1 MAGQVKSLE
10 GYVCICAPWHI
21 SCSFSRVVPAALGA
35 KDGEMLTFSYQARD
49 ASGKL
54 VSGEIEAPD
63 QQSAANILVSRNLM
77 VVALKSGSARKGGV
91 KRHQGKVKAQD
102 LVVFT
107 RQLATMMD
115 AGLPL
120 VQSLTALEEQTD
132 SKTFKPILRH
142 ITEKVE
148 QGDAFS
154 QALAQHP
161 KVFSRLF
168 VSMVEAGETGG
179 LLAEILDRVASY
191 LEATARLKKKVKS
204 AMSYPTIVCVIALSI
219 ALFLIV
225 KVIPIFADIYKD
237 FGAQLP
243 MPTQV
248 LIRISEVIRS
258 YFVIVLG
265 GLGLMIFAVVKLK
278 HTRRGAEIWDRI
290 KLRLPIFGK
299 LIHKIAMSRF
309 ARTFAALLR
318 SGVPIL
324 ETLRIVGQSSG
335 NTMVEQAVEQTA
347 VSIERG
353 DNLALALGQHRI
365 FPPMLVRMVSAGEQ
379 TGKVDVMLE
388 KISDFY
394 DEEIEATLSGL
405 TSLIE
410 PLLIV
415 FLGVVVG
422 SIVICMFLPIF
433 KLNQIVQF

>member
-1 MAGQVKSLE
+1 MAN
-10 GYVCICAPWHI
+10 
-21 SCSFSRVVPAALGA
+21 F
-35 KDGEMLTFSYQARD
+35 TYQARD
-49 ASGKL
+49 TSGKPK
-54 VSGEIEAPD
+54 GGDIEAEN
-63 QQSAANILVSRNLM
+63 QQAAASLLMDRGLM
-77 VVALKSGSARKGGV
+77 VISIRATIGRKAGR
-91 KRHQGKVKAQD
+91 KRRQGKVKSQD

-120 VQSLTALEEQTD
+120 VQTLTALEEQTD
-132 SKTFKPILRH
+132 NPSFKPVLREV
-142 ITEKVE
+142 TARVE
-148 QGDAFS
+148 QGNSFS
-154 QALAQHP
+154 EALSEHP
-161 KVFSRLF
+161 KVFTKLY

-179 LLAEILDRVASY
+179 LLAEILDRLASY
-191 LEATARLKKKVKS
+191 LESTARLKKKVKS
-204 AMSYPTIVCVIALSI
+204 AMSYPVIVCFIALSI

-225 KVIPIFADIYKD
+225 KVIPIFAGIYKD
-237 FGAQLP
+237 FGAALP
-243 MPTQV
+243 TPTQI
-248 LIRISEVIRS
+248 LIDISDIIRA
-258 YFVIVLG
+258 YFVLAIGAVG
-265 GLGLMIFAVVKLK
+265 GVIFGFVKFK
-278 HTRRGAEIWDRI
+278 QTKRGMAMWDRT
-290 KLRLPIFGK
+290 KLRMPVFGK
-299 LIHKIAMSRF
+299 LIHKIAISRF

-324 ETLRIVGQSSG
+324 ETLRIVGQSAG
-335 NTMVEQAVEQTA
+335 NTVVERAVEQTA
-347 VSIERG
+347 ASIERG
-353 DNLALALGQHRI
+353 DNLAVALGQHPI

>member
-1 MAGQVKSLE
+1 MV
-10 GYVCICAPWHI
+10 
-21 SCSFSRVVPAALGA
+21 
-35 KDGEMLTFSYQARD
+35 TFTYQARD
-49 ASGKL
+49 NSGKL
-54 VSGEIEAPD
+54 VRGDVEAPD
-63 QQSAANILVSRNLM
+63 QPTAANTLISRNLM
-77 VVALKSGSARKGGV
+77 VVSLKPGSSRKRGG
-91 KRHQGKVKAQD
+91 KRYQGKVKSQD

-132 SKTFKPILRH
+132 SKVFKPILH
-142 ITEKVE
+142 HVTEKVE
-148 QGDAFS
+148 QGEAFS
-154 QALAQHP
+154 QALALHP
-161 KVFSRLF
+161 KVFTKLF

-179 LLAEILDRVASY
+179 LLAEILDRVATY

-237 FGAQLP
+237 FGAKLP
-243 MPTQV
+243 GPTQV
-248 LIRISEVIRS
+248 LIQISAIIRS
-258 YFVIVLG
+258 YFVIVIAAVALTV
-265 GLGLMIFAVVKLK
+265 FAIMKLK
-278 HTRRGAEIWDRI
+278 ATNRGAEIWDRI
-290 KLRLPIFGK
+290 KLRLPVFGK

-335 NTMVEQAVEQTA
+335 NILVEQAVGKTA
-347 VSIERG
+347 ASIERG
-353 DNLALALGQHRI
+353 DNLASALGQHAV

-433 KLNQIVQF
+433 KLNQVVQF

>member
-1 MAGQVKSLE
+1 
-10 GYVCICAPWHI
+10 
-21 SCSFSRVVPAALGA
+21 
-35 KDGEMLTFSYQARD
+35 MLTFSYQARD

-265 GLGLMIFAVVKLK
+265 GLGLMIFAVAKLK

>member
-1 MAGQVKSLE
+1 
-10 GYVCICAPWHI
+10 
-21 SCSFSRVVPAALGA
+21 
-35 KDGEMLTFSYQARD
+35 MLTFSYQARD
-49 ASGKL
+49 TSGQL
-54 VSGEIEAPD
+54 VTGDVEAPD
-63 QQSAANILVSRNLM
+63 QPTAANTLLNRNLM
-77 VVALKSGSARKGGV
+77 VVSLKPVSGRKRQG
-91 KRHQGKVKAQD
+91 KRYQGKVKSQD

-132 SKTFKPILRH
+132 SKVFKPILH
-142 ITEKVE
+142 HVTEKVE
-148 QGDAFS
+148 QGDPFS

-161 KVFSRLF
+161 KVFTKLY

-179 LLAEILDRVASY
+179 LLAEILDRVAGY

-219 ALFLIV
+219 ALFLMV

-237 FGAQLP
+237 FGAKLP
-243 MPTQV
+243 GPTQV
-248 LIRISEVIRS
+248 LIQISDIIRS
-258 YFVIVLG
+258 YFVIVIAAIA
-265 GLGLMIFAVVKLK
+265 MVVFAIMKLK
-278 HTRRGAEIWDRI
+278 RTKHGAEIWDRL
-290 KLRLPIFGK
+290 KLRLPVFGK

-335 NTMVEQAVEQTA
+335 NTIVEQAVEKTA
-347 VSIERG
+347 ASIERG
-353 DNLALALGQHRI
+353 DNLALALRQHAI

-433 KLNQIVQF
+433 KLNQVVQF

>member
-1 MAGQVKSLE
+1 MVTYA
-10 GYVCICAPWHI
+10 
-21 SCSFSRVVPAALGA
+21 
-35 KDGEMLTFSYQARD
+35 YQARD
-49 ASGKL
+49 TSGKL
-54 VSGEIEAPD
+54 VNGEVEAPD
-63 QQSAANILVSRNLM
+63 QQTAANILINRNLM
-77 VVALKSGSARKGGV
+77 VVVLTPSSSRKSGA
-91 KRHQGKVKAQD
+91 KRRQGKVKSQE

-120 VQSLTALEEQTD
+120 VQTLTALEEQTD
-132 SKTFKPILRH
+132 SKSFKPILRH

-161 KVFSRLF
+161 KVFTKLF

-179 LLAEILDRVASY
+179 LLAEILDRVANY

-204 AMSYPTIVCVIALSI
+204 AMSYPTIVCIIALGI

-225 KVIPIFADIYKD
+225 KVIPIFADIFKD
-237 FGAQLP
+237 FGAKLP

-248 LIRISEVIRS
+248 LIRISEIIRG
-258 YFVIVLG
+258 YFILVTGAV
-265 GLGLMIFAVVKLK
+265 GLLVFAVIKLK
-278 HTRRGAEIWDRI
+278 RTKRGTEFWDRL
-290 KLRLPIFGK
+290 KLRLPVFGK

-335 NTMVEQAVEQTA
+335 NTMVEHAVEKTA
-347 VSIERG
+347 ASIERG
-353 DNLALALGQHRI
+353 DNLALALGQHKI

-394 DEEIEATLSGL
+394 DEEIEATLNGL

-433 KLNQIVQF
+433 KLNEIVQF

>member
-1 MAGQVKSLE
+1 MPV
-10 GYVCICAPWHI
+10 
-21 SCSFSRVVPAALGA
+21 
-35 KDGEMLTFSYQARD
+35 FSYQARD
-49 ASGKL
+49 ASGKV
-54 VSGEIEAPD
+54 VSGEVDAAD
-63 QQSAANILVSRNLM
+63 QQTAVNSLIDRNLM
-77 VVALKSGSARKGGV
+77 VVSIRLSPGKKIAKRRQGRV
-91 KRHQGKVKAQD
+91 KPQD

-120 VQSLTALEEQTD
+120 IQSLTALEEQTE
-132 SKTFKPILRH
+132 SKTFKPVIRQLM
-142 ITEKVE
+142 TQVE
-148 QGDAFS
+148 RGQSFS
-154 QALAQHP
+154 EALAEHP

-204 AMSYPTIVCVIALSI
+204 AMSYPTIVCCVAIGI
-219 ALFLIV
+219 ALFLIL

-237 FGAQLP
+237 FGAKLP
-243 MPTQV
+243 GPTQM
-248 LIRISEVIRS
+248 LINFSDFLRNNILMAV
-258 YFVIVLG
+258 
-265 GLGLMIFAVVKLK
+265 MIFGAAIFILVKLK
-278 HTRRGAEIWDRI
+278 KTKRGTRIWDRL
-290 KLRLPIFGK
+290 KLRLPVFGK

-324 ETLRIVGQSSG
+324 ETLRIVGQTAG
-335 NTMVEQAVEQTA
+335 NTLVEEAVMLTA
-347 VSIERG
+347 ASIERG
-353 DNLALALGQHRI
+353 DNLGTALKQHPI
-365 FPPMLVRMVSAGEQ
+365 FPPMLVRMVAAGEQ

-394 DEEIEATLSGL
+394 DEEIDATLNGL

-433 KLNQIVQF
+433 KLNEIVQF

>member
-1 MAGQVKSLE
+1 MA
-10 GYVCICAPWHI
+10 
-21 SCSFSRVVPAALGA
+21 
-35 KDGEMLTFSYQARD
+35 TFSYQARD
-49 ASGKL
+49 GSGQT
-54 VSGEIEAPD
+54 VSGTIDAAD
-63 QQSAANILVSRNLM
+63 QAAAVSLLMNRNLM
-77 VVALKSGSARKGGV
+77 VTELKAASGV
-91 KRHQGKVKAQD
+91 KVGGQKRFQGNVKAQD

-107 RQLATMMD
+107 RQLATMMA

-120 VQSLTALEEQTD
+120 VQSLSALEEQTE
-132 SKTFKPILRH
+132 SKAFKPVLHNVR
-142 ITEKVE
+142 ERVE
-148 QGDAFS
+148 QGDSFS

-161 KVFSRLF
+161 KVFNRLY

-191 LEATARLKKKVKS
+191 LEATSRLKKKVKS
-204 AMSYPTIVCVIALSI
+204 AMTYPTIVCCIAILI
-219 ALFLIV
+219 ALFLII

-237 FGAQLP
+237 FGAKLP
-243 MPTQV
+243 APTQMLINVSNV
-248 LIRISEVIRS
+248 LRE
-258 YFVIVLG
+258 YFVFCVIGVGAL
-265 GLGLMIFAVVKLK
+265 IFLLVKLK
-278 HTRRGAEIWDRI
+278 RTKRGTEIWDRA
-290 KLRLPIFGK
+290 KLRMPVFGK

-309 ARTFAALLR
+309 SRTFAALLR

-335 NTMVEQAVEQTA
+335 NTLVEACVQQTA
-347 VSIERG
+347 VAIERG
-353 DNLALALGQHRI
+353 DNLAAAMGQHKV
-365 FPPMLVRMVSAGEQ
+365 FPPMLVRMVAAGEQ

-394 DEEIEATLSGL
+394 DEEIEATLAAL

-422 SIVICMFLPIF
+422 TIVICMFLPIF

>member
-1 MAGQVKSLE
+1 MV
-10 GYVCICAPWHI
+10 
-21 SCSFSRVVPAALGA
+21 
-35 KDGEMLTFSYQARD
+35 TFKYKARD
-49 ASGKL
+49 TTGQAL
-54 VSGEIEAPD
+54 AGELEAED
-63 QQSAANILVSRNLM
+63 QQSAAATLMDRQLTVVTLTRASSR
-77 VVALKSGSARKGGV
+77 KKIAR
-91 KRHQGKVKAQD
+91 RRQPKVKAQD

-120 VQSLTALEEQTD
+120 VQSLTALEEQTE
-132 SKTFKPILRH
+132 SKVFKSVLH
-142 ITEKVE
+142 QVAEKVE

-154 QALAQHP
+154 QALAIHP
-161 KVFSRLF
+161 KVFSKLF
-168 VSMVEAGETGG
+168 VSMIQAGETGG
-179 LLAEILDRVASY
+179 FLAEILDRVASY
-191 LEATARLKKKVKS
+191 LEATARLKKKIKS
-204 AMSYPTIVCVIALSI
+204 AMAYPTIVCVVAISI
-219 ALFLIV
+219 ALFLII
-225 KVIPIFADIYKD
+225 KVIPIFAGIYKD
-237 FGAQLP
+237 FGAKLP
-243 MPTQV
+243 GPTQV
-248 LIRISEVIRS
+248 LIQISEILRA
-258 YFVIVLG
+258 YFIFVMVSLG
-265 GLGLMIFAVVKLK
+265 AVVIAFAKLK
-278 HTRRGAEIWDRI
+278 HTKRGAEIWDRL
-290 KLRLPIFGK
+290 KLRMPVFGK
-299 LIHKIAMSRF
+299 LIHKIAITRF

-335 NTMVEQAVEQTA
+335 NTLVETA
-347 VSIERG
+347 AAETACGIERG
-353 DNLALALGQHRI
+353 DNLALAMGAHKV

-388 KISDFY
+388 KISEFY

>member
-1 MAGQVKSLE
+1 MAN
-10 GYVCICAPWHI
+10 
-21 SCSFSRVVPAALGA
+21 F
-35 KDGEMLTFSYQARD
+35 TYQARD
-49 ASGKL
+49 TSGKPK
-54 VSGEIEAPD
+54 GGDIEAED
-63 QQSAANILVSRNLM
+63 QQAAASMLMDRGLM
-77 VVALKSGSARKGGV
+77 VISIRASAGGSKAGRK
-91 KRHQGKVKAQD
+91 RRQGKVKSQD

-120 VQSLTALEEQTD
+120 VQTLTALEEQTD
-132 SKTFKPILRH
+132 NPIFKPVLRMV
-142 ITEKVE
+142 TTKVE
-148 QGDAFS
+148 QGQSFS
-154 QALAQHP
+154 QALAEHP
-161 KVFSRLF
+161 KVFTKLY

-179 LLAEILDRVASY
+179 LLAEILDRLASY
-191 LEATARLKKKVKS
+191 LESTARLKKKVKS
-204 AMSYPTIVCVIALSI
+204 AMSYPVIVCFIALSI

-225 KVIPIFADIYKD
+225 KVIPIFAGIYKD
-237 FGAQLP
+237 FGAALP
-243 MPTQV
+243 TPTQI
-248 LIRISEVIRS
+248 LIDISDFIRA
-258 YFVIVLG
+258 YFVLAIGAMG
-265 GLGLMIFAVVKLK
+265 GMIFGFMKFK
-278 HTRRGAEIWDRI
+278 QTKRGMAIWDRA
-290 KLRLPIFGK
+290 KLRMPVFGK
-299 LIHKIAMSRF
+299 LVHKIAISRF

-324 ETLRIVGQSSG
+324 ETLRIVGQSAG
-335 NTMVEQAVEQTA
+335 NTVVERAVEKTA
-347 VSIERG
+347 ASIERG
-353 DNLALALGQHRI
+353 DNLAVALGQHPI

>member
-1 MAGQVKSLE
+1 MAN
-10 GYVCICAPWHI
+10 
-21 SCSFSRVVPAALGA
+21 F
-35 KDGEMLTFSYQARD
+35 TYQARNVAGGTVD
-49 ASGKL
+49 GD
-54 VSGEIEAPD
+54 IEAVD
-63 QQSAANILVSRNLM
+63 QQTAATQLMDRGLM
-77 VVALKSGSARKGGV
+77 VISLRRATGRRIGK
-91 KRHQGKVKAQD
+91 KRHQGRVKAQD

-120 VQSLTALEEQTD
+120 VQTLTALEEQTE
-132 SKTFKPILRH
+132 SKTFKPVLRN
-142 ITEKVE
+142 ITERVE
-148 QGDAFS
+148 QGQAFS
-154 QALAQHP
+154 EALDEHP
-161 KVFSRLF
+161 RVFTRLY

-179 LLAEILDRVASY
+179 LIAEILDRLASY
-191 LEATARLKKKVKS
+191 LESTARLKKKVKS
-204 AMSYPTIVCVIALSI
+204 AMTYPVIVCFIATAI
-219 ALFLIV
+219 ALFLII
-225 KVIPIFADIYKD
+225 KVIPIFAGIYKD

-243 MPTQV
+243 APTQV
-248 LIRISEVIRS
+248 LINISTIIRT
-258 YFVIVLG
+258 YFLLSLATVAAT
-265 GLGLMIFAVVKLK
+265 IFGFFQLK
-278 HTRRGAEIWDRI
+278 RTKRGAAIWDRT
-290 KLRLPIFGK
+290 KLRMPVFGK
-299 LIHKIAMSRF
+299 LIHKIAISRF

-335 NTMVEQAVEQTA
+335 NTVVEKAVEQTA
-347 VSIERG
+347 ASIERG
-353 DNLALALGQHRI
+353 DNLALALRQHSI

-394 DEEIEATLSGL
+394 DEEIEATLAGL

-422 SIVICMFLPIF
+422 SIVVCMFLPIF

>member
-1 MAGQVKSLE
+1 MAIFK
-10 GYVCICAPWHI
+10 
-21 SCSFSRVVPAALGA
+21 
-35 KDGEMLTFSYQARD
+35 YQARD

-54 VSGEIEAPD
+54 VIGQLEAPD
-63 QQSAANILVSRNLM
+63 EQAASASLINRDLM
-77 VVALKSGSARKGGV
+77 VVNLKANSPARTAK
-91 KRHQGKVKAQD
+91 KRRQGKVKSQE

-120 VQSLTALEEQTD
+120 VQSLTALEEQTE
-132 SKTFKPILRH
+132 SPSFKAVLRRV
-142 ITEKVE
+142 TERVE
-148 QGDAFS
+148 QGGSFS
-154 QALAQHP
+154 ESLMEHP
-161 KVFSRLF
+161 KVFNRLF
-168 VSMVEAGETGG
+168 VSMVQAGETGG

-204 AMSYPTIVCVIALSI
+204 AMMYPVIVCVIALGI
-219 ALFLIV
+219 AFFLII

-237 FGAQLP
+237 FGAKLP
-243 MPTQV
+243 GPTQALIALSDWLRAYIVGV
-248 LIRISEVIRS
+248 LI
-258 YFVIVLG
+258 G
-265 GLGLMIFAVVKLK
+265 GAAAIYGLVKFK
-278 HTRRGAEIWDRI
+278 GTKRGSQIWDRI
-290 KLRLPIFGK
+290 TLKFPVFGK
-299 LIHKIAMSRF
+299 LVHKIALARF
-309 ARTFAALLR
+309 ARTFSALVR

-335 NTMVEQAVEQTA
+335 NTVVEHAVEQTA
-347 VSIERG
+347 ASIERG
-353 DNLALALGQHRI
+353 DNIAMAMGLHPI
-365 FPPMLVRMVSAGEQ
+365 FPPILVRMVAAGEQ

-433 KLNQIVQF
+433 KLNEIVQF